1 MYRYQEL
8 ANAIVAQA
16 VYDYAD
22 LLKKQKK
29 RPDSHRLKA
38 DMKALNRFFHSQWY
52 ATLTAVDPD
61 VLLEK
66 LKKEAEN
73 A

>member
-1 MYRYQEL
+1 MYGYQEL
-8 ANAIVAQA
+8 ANAIIVQA
-16 VYDYAD
+16 VYDYTS

-29 RPDSHRLKA
+29 RPDSYRLKA
-38 DMKALNRFFHSQWY
+38 DKKALDRFFHSQWY

-61 VLLEK
+61 VLLERV
-66 LKKEAEN
+66 KKEAES